1 MSGDKIDP
9 GVTTSPPRVGQ
20 LRRWSVN
27 VVLPW
32 GRMGDVFLV
41 TDIRSN
47 ATLHALHEYKI
58 VVEVMLPTGMART
71 FRFDYIVF
79 ASDPL

>member
-27 VVLPW
+27 GGPPW

-41 TDIRSN
+41 TDIRSD
-47 ATLHALHEYKI
+47 ALHEYKI

-71 FRFDYIVF
+71 CRFDYLVF

>member
-27 VVLPW
+27 GSELR

-41 TDIRSN
+41 TDIRSD
-47 ATLHALHEYKI
+47 ALHEYKI
-58 VVEVMLPTGMART
+58 VVEVMLSTGT
-71 FRFDYIVF
+71 SWTCGFGYLVF